1 MNRVTLIVA
10 ATTNNGIGQAGKL
23 PWRLP
28 REMQYFARVTTGQ
41 DGAPRGEGKR
51 NAVVMGRATWE
62 SIPRRFRPLPG
73 RINFVVSRQEEY
85 DLGLTSAG
93 TDKAAAD
100 KKQDDDHDGASHT
113 ATAILASSLDAA
125 LEAAHA
131 ADANRVFVI
140 GGARLY
146 TAALPLAERVL
157 LTRITEPSFEECDV
171 FMPDFIGG
179 AGGEGGGGEWSRAP
193 HEALCAWVGFEVPR
207 GVEEE
212 RGVKYEYEMW
222 IRTDVEELR

>member
-1 MNRVTLIVA
+1 ML
-10 ATTNNGIGQAGKL
+10 GL
-23 PWRLP
+23 
-28 REMQYFARVTTGQ
+28 TG
-41 DGAPRGEGKR
+41 
-51 NAVVMGRATWE
+51 
-62 SIPRRFRPLPG
+62 PLSV
-73 RINFVVSRQEEY
+73 RISR
-85 DLGLTSAG
+85 GLTSAG
-93 TDKAAAD
+93 TDKAAD
-100 KKQDDDHDGASHT
+100 KKKDDHDGASHT
-113 ATAILASSLDAA
+113 ATAVLASSLDAA
-125 LEAAHA
+125 LEGAHA

-146 TAALPLAERVL
+146 AAALPLAERVL

-179 AGGEGGGGEWSRAP
+179 AGGGEWSRAP

-222 IRTDVEELR
+222 IRSDVEELR

>member
-1 MNRVTLIVA
+1 M
-10 ATTNNGIGQAGKL
+10 
-23 PWRLP
+23 
-28 REMQYFARVTTGQ
+28 
-41 DGAPRGEGKR
+41 
-51 NAVVMGRATWE
+51 
-62 SIPRRFRPLPG
+62 
-73 RINFVVSRQEEY
+73 RISR
-85 DLGLTSAG
+85 GLTSAG
-93 TDKAAAD
+93 TDKAAD
-100 KKQDDDHDGASHT
+100 KKKDDHDGASHT
-113 ATAILASSLDAA
+113 ATAVLASGLDAA
-125 LEAAHA
+125 LEGAHA

-146 TAALPLAERVL
+146 AAALPLAERVL

-179 AGGEGGGGEWSRAP
+179 AGGGEWSRAP

-222 IRTDVEELR
+222 IRSDVEELR